1 MPSLKANVIPRLYIV
16 RAASPKNPALVYMD
30 MVEAESPQKAKM
42 LSKFYGDSKLTIL
55 SADPAPAE
63 SESGVPHAE

>member
-1 MPSLKANVIPRLYIV
+1 MPKLKANVIYRLYIV
-16 RAASPKNPALVYMD
+16 RAVDVKNAALVSMD

-42 LSKFYGDSKLTIL
+42 LSKFYGNPKFTIL

>member
-1 MPSLKANVIPRLYIV
+1 MPNLKTNVVPRLYIV
-16 RAASPKNPALVYMD
+16 RAANLKNTALVYMD

-42 LSKFYGDSKLTIL
+42 LSRFYGDPKFTIL

-63 SESGVPHAE
+63 SETGASHAE

>member
-1 MPSLKANVIPRLYIV
+1 MPNLKANVISRLYIV
-16 RAASPKNPALVYMD
+16 RAANAKNTALVYMD

-42 LSKFYGDSKLTIL
+42 LSKFYGNPKFTIL

>member
-16 RAASPKNPALVYMD
+16 RAANPKNPALVYMD

-42 LSKFYGDSKLTIL
+42 LSKFYGDPKLTIL

-63 SESGVPHAE
+63 SESGAPHAE

>member
-1 MPSLKANVIPRLYIV
+1 MPNLKANVVHRLYIV
-16 RAASPKNPALVYMD
+16 RAADAKNSALVSMD

-42 LSKFYGDSKLTIL
+42 LSRFYGDPKFTIL

>member
-1 MPSLKANVIPRLYIV
+1 MQNLKANVIHRLYIV
-16 RAASPKNPALVYMD
+16 RAADVKNAALVSMD

-42 LSKFYGDSKLTIL
+42 LSSFYGDPKFTIL

>member
-1 MPSLKANVIPRLYIV
+1 MLNLKTNVIPRLYIV
-16 RAASPKNPALVYMD
+16 RAADAKNSALVSMD

-42 LSKFYGDSKLTIL
+42 LSKFYGNPKFTIL

-63 SESGVPHAE
+63 SESGVSHAE